1 MSVPKSKVLS
11 VSKGLMA
18 LADLKSGCASTT
30 NSQNVFVNVTPAH
43 HVKANVDQDSTPTKT
58 RNAIVDGEELSD
70 VVIVEPTKVHYDDQ
84 EVNPY
89 ENLPAPKPTKTR
101 ELSSVEDIRNDF
113 NQLQALVKQ
122 KEDIAKALSIML
134 NLVENNPLIVNKF
147 IIAPADILTELI
159 KLLTSADEVKL
170 NYALDQDVGCT
181 CGAVKYLPIDKI
193 YIVKDGATQVLK
205 YSYPDCIKLL
215 DDHHISYKL
224 VCNDA

>member
-18 LADLKSGCASTT
+18 LADLKSGCASTN

-43 HVKANVDQDSTPTKT
+43 HVKTNIDQESTPVKT
-58 RNAIVDGEELSD
+58 RNAVVDGEELSD
-70 VVIVEPTKVHYDDQ
+70 VVIVEPTKVHYDDK

-89 ENLPAPKPTKTR
+89 ANLPTKTR

-134 NLVENNPLIVNKF
+134 NLVENNPLIVNKC
-147 IIAPADILTELI
+147 IVAPSDILAELI

-170 NYALDQDVGCT
+170 NYALEDDVGCT
-181 CGAVKYLPIDKI
+181 CGAVKFLAIDKI
-193 YIVKDGATQVLK
+193 YVVKDGQTQVLK
-205 YSYPDCIKLL
+205 YSYPDAIKLL